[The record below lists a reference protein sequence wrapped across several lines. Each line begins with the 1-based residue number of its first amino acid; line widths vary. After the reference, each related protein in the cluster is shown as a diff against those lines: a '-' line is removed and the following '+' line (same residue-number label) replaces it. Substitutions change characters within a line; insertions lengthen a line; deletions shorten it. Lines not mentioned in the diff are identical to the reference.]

1 MNIFCILLIILIIII
16 IKYYCFSRIES
27 FQMTYAGTRLCNSRG
42 CDVRY
47 VTECPSNSNSGLGMC
62 LKS

>member
-1 MNIFCILLIILIIII
+1 MNIFCILLIILIMIIF
-16 IKYYCFSRIES
+16 KYYYFSRIES
-27 FQMTYAGTRLCNSRG
+27 FKMIYGGTRLCNSRG

-47 VTECPSNSNSGLGMC
+47 VTECSSNSGSGMC